1 MVRARAGDLKDKTLF
16 VDAIPYEDMMQYTMH
31 ANVGLSL
38 DKGNNLNYK
47 FRLYCLLL
55 NYETFVSR

>member
-1 MVRARAGDLKDKTLF
+1 MVGKGDVFPQLKLRARAGDLKDKTLF

-47 FRLYCLLL
+47 FSLQ
-55 NYETFVSR
+55 